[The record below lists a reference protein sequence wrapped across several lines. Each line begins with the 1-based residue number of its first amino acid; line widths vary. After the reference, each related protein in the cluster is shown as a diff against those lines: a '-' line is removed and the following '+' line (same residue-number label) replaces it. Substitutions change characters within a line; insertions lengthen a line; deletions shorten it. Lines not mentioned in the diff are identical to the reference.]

1 MKKINKINIS
11 DKNNKMNWHI
21 KLMFIFLFCTLVVML
36 AALIKFYYDVNKENN
51 QAYLDS
57 NIITDLSTDK
67 TNYKIIRN
75 DDGML
80 GIVDSEG
87 RSVIEPQWD
96 NIYILNS
103 NRFAVQ
109 KKIND
114 VLKMGIIDSDEN
126 YITPFIYTKFISV
139 DNDYLIG
146 YFENETGFSVFDT
159 CGNLITDKKWLKYQY
174 DKDNKKLTLSNDSG
188 DYIFLNDNNKI
199 ICSEIKFSRKIKSEI
214 NITFDVNNA
223 ELIEQTNSDD
233 LFDIFNIMCTY
244 FEALTS
250 NNMEEIKKITN
261 DQYYSSLSLNN
272 FFNNCEIKNIS
283 NVKIEKFISEEY
295 TYILSVEVI
304 YDYKNHEKN
313 IKNLK
318 SLLSL
323 MVIKDGDSMILK
335 SIYKEEL

>member
-114 VLKMGIIDSDEN
+114 VLKMGIIDSDVN

-223 ELIEQTNSDD
+223 ELIEQINSDN

-283 NVKIEKFISEEY
+283 NVKIEKFISEEC

-313 IKNLK
+313 IKNF
-318 SLLSL
+318 
-323 MVIKDGDSMILK
+323 
-335 SIYKEEL
+335 

>member
-223 ELIEQTNSDD
+223 ELIEQINSDN

-272 FFNNCEIKNIS
+272 FFNNAFN
-283 NVKIEKFISEEY
+283 N
-295 TYILSVEVI
+295 
-304 YDYKNHEKN
+304 
-313 IKNLK
+313 
-318 SLLSL
+318 LLS
-323 MVIKDGDSMILK
+323 SRHPH
-335 SIYKEEL
+335 IYRNTRYIIS

>member
-304 YDYKNHEKN
+304 YDYKNHEIN
-313 IKNLK
+313 I
-318 SLLSL
+318 
-323 MVIKDGDSMILK
+323 
-335 SIYKEEL
+335 E

>member
-199 ICSEIKFSRKIKSEI
+199 ICSEIKFSMKNKIR
-214 NITFDVNNA
+214 N
-223 ELIEQTNSDD
+223 
-233 LFDIFNIMCTY
+233 
-244 FEALTS
+244 
-250 NNMEEIKKITN
+250 
-261 DQYYSSLSLNN
+261 
-272 FFNNCEIKNIS
+272 
-283 NVKIEKFISEEY
+283 
-295 TYILSVEVI
+295 
-304 YDYKNHEKN
+304 
-313 IKNLK
+313 
-318 SLLSL
+318 
-323 MVIKDGDSMILK
+323 
-335 SIYKEEL
+335 